1 MESIAL
7 IEFNQEE
14 LKLVELIKQK
24 YPTTQAALMPVLYM
38 VQDKYGWISLEA
50 MKYVSDLL
58 NIPVEHILGVVT
70 FYTMYNTKPVGK
82 FHLQVCT
89 NVSCMLRG
97 AEELFKFLENELNI
111 KKNETTPDNLF
122 TLTEVECLGSCG
134 TAPTIQINNDYYE
147 NLDINKLKQI
157 ITELKN
163 SQ

>member
-14 LKLVELIKQK
+14 LKLVELIKHK

-38 VQDKYGWISLEA
+38 IQDKYGWISLEA

-82 FHLQVCT
+82 FHIQVCT

-97 AEELFKFLENELNI
+97 AEELFKFLEKELNI